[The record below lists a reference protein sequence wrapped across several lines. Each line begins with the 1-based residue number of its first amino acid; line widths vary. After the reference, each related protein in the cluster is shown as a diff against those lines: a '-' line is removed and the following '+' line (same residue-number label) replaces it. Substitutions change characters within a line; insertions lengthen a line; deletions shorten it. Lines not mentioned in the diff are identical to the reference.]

1 MEGLI
6 GKKVGMTQVWDDQGR
21 RVAVTVIEAGPCP
34 VVQLKTS
41 EKDGYESAQ
50 LGYGEQKEHRVTK
63 PQLGRFKKA
72 SVTPCR
78 VLREF
83 KLDDGEEVSVGD
95 AITVSMFEGVS
106 HVDVMGLTKGRGF
119 AGVVKRYRMRGGRMS
134 HGGHSKRRVGSI
146 GQCSYP
152 ARVAKGQRM
161 PGHMGHKRT
170 TMQNLVVVQVRGEEN
185 LLLVKGAVPGPPGA
199 TIIVKK
205 ALKKAVKA

>member
-6 GKKVGMTQVWDDQGR
+6 GKKIGMTQVWDDQGR

-41 EKDGYESAQ
+41 ATDGYESAQ

-63 PQLGRFKKA
+63 PLLERFKKA

-78 VLREF
+78 TLREF
-83 KLDDGEEVSVGD
+83 KLDDGESVNVGD
-95 AITVSMFEGVS
+95 AITVTMFEGVS
-106 HVDVMGLTKGRGF
+106 HVDVIGITKGRGF
-119 AGVVKRYRMRGGRMS
+119 AGVVKRHRMRGGRMT

-161 PGHMGHKRT
+161 PGHMGHVRVT
-170 TMQNLVVVQVRGEEN
+170 TQNLAVVQVRSEEN
-185 LLLVKGAVPGPPGA
+185 LLLVKGAVPGPMGA

-205 ALKKAVKA
+205 ALKKAVKG